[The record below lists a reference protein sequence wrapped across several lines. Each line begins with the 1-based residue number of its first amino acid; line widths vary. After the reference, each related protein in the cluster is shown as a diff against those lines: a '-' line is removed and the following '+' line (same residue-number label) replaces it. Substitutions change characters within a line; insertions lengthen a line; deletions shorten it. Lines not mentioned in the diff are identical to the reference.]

1 MHFISETVADGVL
14 ERTFELSVAGET
26 VTGVLWTP
34 VGASTELPVLLMGH
48 GGSQHKKAPGVEF
61 RARGFV
67 TTLQIAVAAID
78 APSHGGRPASEEF
91 ARFAATL
98 RLKMANAEPVGPDI
112 ARENARQT
120 LQAVP
125 EWIATLDAL
134 HMLQVV
140 GPNQRVGYWGMSMG
154 GAIGVQ
160 LVANEP
166 RIRAAVLGL
175 VGLLP
180 GEDALAAAAARI
192 QVPVEYVVQW
202 GDELVPRD
210 SSFALFDALGS
221 RDKSL
226 HANPGGHMVRLPE
239 HETESWQRFFK
250 RHLLA

>member
-1 MHFISETVADGVL
+1 MHFISETVAEGVL
-14 ERTFELSVAGET
+14 ERTFELSVAGEA

-34 VGASTELPVLLMGH
+34 VGASSELPLLLMGH

-78 APSHGGRPASEEF
+78 APGHGDRPASEEV
-91 ARFAATL
+91 AGFAATL
-98 RLKMANAEPVGPDI
+98 RRKMANAESIGPDV
-112 ARENARQT
+112 ARENARQAA
-120 LQAVP
+120 QAVP
-125 EWIATLDAL
+125 EWSATLDAL
-134 HMLQVV
+134 HALRAV
-140 GPNQRVGYWGMSMG
+140 GPNHRVGYWGMSMG
-154 GAIGVQ
+154 GAIGLQ
-160 LVANEP
+160 LVADEP

-180 GEDALAAAAARI
+180 GQDALAAAAARI
-192 QVPVEYVVQW
+192 EVPVEYVMQW

-239 HETESWQRFFK
+239 HETESWQRFFG
-250 RHLLA
+250 RHLFA